1 MDKAPSGDVHT
12 DSHETQGLFSNMPLD
27 NEFDVD
33 MNLDTLFDILE
44 EQPMNTNIIPNS
56 SIDNVA
62 PNHQNCDISELP
74 NDLIVATNII
84 PRSSSTEKGDKNS
97 SSRTTYQIT
106 LDDDDYSLYHVYAMG
121 VKHASML
128 QEKGG
133 TSKISTNDEKGQENS
148 KNNDLISIPILMEKE
163 GDIHIS
169 SRREQE
175 NTRSNVMVLQQ
186 SIPKLERELMKS
198 KFAIDHPLGIP
209 ISTRKEQENSKAND
223 LIHDPFMRRISGL
236 EKLKRDIMKPRF
248 TIDHTRRE
256 QENPRNNVIILDPPM
271 IESPILMEKESDIM
285 KSKHTVGVSTSRMGE
300 KENHHTNG
308 LIIQQYMSNILTLE
322 KLKRNFVKP
331 KLMPGHSFETPTRK
345 REEKYKWEI
354 DSGGFKSASSSNK
367 EDEIR
372 YGILNSLNND
382 QFSQKISSNGGPIRR
397 SPNKTSLRYQP
408 FETRTPNKQGSERHI
423 LKFSRVGETEKQNSN
438 NEEALIGGRSLKPII
453 HSNRNFQG
461 SPANTHEII
470 DKELLVIL
478 PAPPIIDIRS

>member
-308 LIIQQYMSNILTLE
+308 IA
-322 KLKRNFVKP
+322 R
-331 KLMPGHSFETPTRK
+331 
-345 REEKYKWEI
+345 
-354 DSGGFKSASSSNK
+354 DSTSSSYHRHKIFN
-367 EDEIR
+367 
-372 YGILNSLNND
+372 
-382 QFSQKISSNGGPIRR
+382 FSQ
-397 SPNKTSLRYQP
+397 
-408 FETRTPNKQGSERHI
+408 
-423 LKFSRVGETEKQNSN
+423 VGETEKQNSN
-438 NEEALIGGRSLKPII
+438 YEEALIGGRSLKPIT

-461 SPANTHEII
+461 SPANTHEITDQFKSVAGGQNADQDTQNYDYVNQAI
-470 DKELLVIL
+470 TLRKRNDEINEEGAHVQLESSRMQSFN
-478 PAPPIIDIRS
+478 AEDTYFN

>member
-382 QFSQKISSNGGPIRR
+382 QFSQKIRIRIRLSTPSFRSRLHSKEVSSN
-397 SPNKTSLRYQP
+397 
-408 FETRTPNKQGSERHI
+408 
-423 LKFSRVGETEKQNSN
+423 FS
-438 NEEALIGGRSLKPII
+438 
-453 HSNRNFQG
+453 
-461 SPANTHEII
+461 
-470 DKELLVIL
+470 
-478 PAPPIIDIRS
+478 

>member
-300 KENHHTNG
+300 KENHHTN
-308 LIIQQYMSNILTLE
+308 
-322 KLKRNFVKP
+322 
-331 KLMPGHSFETPTRK
+331 
-345 REEKYKWEI
+345 
-354 DSGGFKSASSSNK
+354 

-382 QFSQKISSNGGPIRR
+382 QFSQKIRVLQSSSESTFNKSPQIGKESIIHDISTLWKNQLEEIKRKTGNFKSVAGGQNADQDTQNYDYVNQAI
-397 SPNKTSLRYQP
+397 TLRKRND
-408 FETRTPNKQGSERHI
+408 EI
-423 LKFSRVGETEKQNSN
+423 
-438 NEEALIGGRSLKPII
+438 NEEGAHVQLESSRMQSF
-453 HSNRNFQG
+453 NAEDTYFN
-461 SPANTHEII
+461 
-470 DKELLVIL
+470 
-478 PAPPIIDIRS
+478 